1 MSNRTGI
8 GIVGAQFAGRFHAQI
23 WRTLADAQVVAIAD
37 LSAEAC
43 EAFNADHGP
52 MRIYTDLDSLL
63 MDPDIEVVDLCVPNF
78 LHARMAVA
86 AMEAGKHVICE
97 KPFATTLA
105 DAELVLKAQQR
116 TGARYFYAEDWIFA
130 PALVRAQQIIEEGGI
145 GRPLFLKGKECHNG
159 SHSRF
164 AKTIEYCGGGSIIH
178 VGIHPIGYFYHLM
191 GMPERVTG
199 CCSGG
204 LDGNFIHT
212 DFEGEDW
219 GIAVLHYPGGQR
231 AVVEGNY
238 ITSGGMDDRIEV
250 YGTEGVIKVDLTF
263 GSPLSVFSKPGISYA
278 VEKAEFTQ
286 GWTRPAV
293 NENESLG
300 YKDELTHFLS
310 CIRNNS
316 AQVPATTAQA
326 GLAVLRIVDA
336 IYQSNREGRTV
347 TVA

>member
-1 MSNRTGI
+1 MSERTGV

-23 WRTLADAQVVAIAD
+23 WRTLAEAQVVAIAD
-37 LSAEAC
+37 LSQDAC
-43 EAFNADHGP
+43 EAFNTDYGP
-52 MRIYTDLDSLL
+52 MRTYADLEGLL
-63 MDPDIEVVDLCVPNF
+63 MDSEVEVVDLCVPNF

-130 PALVRAQQIIEEGGI
+130 PALVRAEQIIKEGGI
-145 GRPLFLKGKECHNG
+145 GRPLFLKGQECHNG
-159 SHSRF
+159 SHSKF

-178 VGIHPIGYFYHLM
+178 VGIHPIGYFYHLL

-199 CCSGG
+199 CCNGG
-204 LDGNFIHT
+204 LDSNFVHT

-219 GIAVLHYPGGQR
+219 GLAVLHYPGGQR

-238 ITSGGMDDRIEV
+238 ITSGGMDDRVEV
-250 YGTEGVIKVDLTF
+250 YGSEGVVKVDLTF
-263 GSPLSVFSKPGISYA
+263 GSPLSVFSKPGIAYA

-310 CIRNNS
+310 CIRDNS
-316 AQVPATTAQA
+316 AQVPATTADA
-326 GLAVLRIVDA
+326 GLAVFRIVDA
-336 IYQSNREGRTV
+336 IYRSNREGRTV